1 MSGTERLSGRTRIYL
16 QNDGTVLIDA
26 GRATI
31 TEDGTILSEAGQ
43 HPFDEYFVFGDTT
56 ALQPL
61 CDALAN

>member
-1 MSGTERLSGRTRIYL
+1 MA
-16 QNDGTVLIDA
+16 GTVLIDA

-43 HPFDEYFVFGDTT
+43 HPFDEYFVFGDTA